1 MGCGGNNQCLW
12 MHLWVRWVSKVCAQW
27 TWRPQSQYTLAVL
40 KPVVW
45 TLTEQTALSLPAEST
60 LESGA
65 WAKLCELY
73 HFSQVCSL
81 LCSSWK
87 GYILPL
93 FSNMQF
99 NEKGGMHNISND
111 EKKQCVK
118 KMYFW
123 QNLKL
128 IDFYS
133 HIKIVLTAIQKEEYS
148 VYIQYRASSTQ
159 NTKNVFWV
167 LE

>member
-1 MGCGGNNQCLW
+1 MKKEEC
-12 MHLWVRWVSKVCAQW
+12 
-27 TWRPQSQYTLAVL
+27 T
-40 KPVVW
+40 
-45 TLTEQTALSLPAEST
+45 TE
-60 LESGA
+60 
-65 WAKLCELY
+65 
-73 HFSQVCSL
+73 
-81 LCSSWK
+81 
-87 GYILPL
+87 
-93 FSNMQF
+93 
-99 NEKGGMHNISND
+99 SND

-118 KMYFW
+118 KIYFW

>member
-1 MGCGGNNQCLW
+1 MKKEEC
-12 MHLWVRWVSKVCAQW
+12 
-27 TWRPQSQYTLAVL
+27 T
-40 KPVVW
+40 
-45 TLTEQTALSLPAEST
+45 TE
-60 LESGA
+60 
-65 WAKLCELY
+65 
-73 HFSQVCSL
+73 
-81 LCSSWK
+81 
-87 GYILPL
+87 
-93 FSNMQF
+93 
-99 NEKGGMHNISND
+99 SND

-118 KMYFW
+118 KIYFW

-159 NTKNVFWV
+159 NTFFVFWV